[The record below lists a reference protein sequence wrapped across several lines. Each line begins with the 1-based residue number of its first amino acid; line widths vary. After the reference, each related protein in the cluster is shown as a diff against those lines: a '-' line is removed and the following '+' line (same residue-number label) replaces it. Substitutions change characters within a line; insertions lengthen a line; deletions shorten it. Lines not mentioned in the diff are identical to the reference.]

1 MAKYLLGRVLFGPTV
16 FGWLGFLRFYW
27 EKAVHWLVWLFNFF
41 NQLRT
46 WLKWLKTM
54 VGIRWSF
61 SRHRF
66 SSVVF
71 LFENSALKTLSP
83 KCWQPLQPKSEEL
96 SENYCTQSQSPFNL
110 KRFGN
115 YSIGDLQISQNGLWL
130 KRLVPIE
137 HHLCGKRA
145 TVTSRQFYLIIFL
158 THLYQFKKTL
168 KDSKRM
174 TTRGRST
181 NGDDVEEKKKN
192 GKNTRIDDS
201 HCLVE
206 HQNQ

>member
-1 MAKYLLGRVLFGPTV
+1 M
-16 FGWLGFLRFYW
+16 
-27 EKAVHWLVWLFNFF
+27 
-41 NQLRT
+41 Q
-46 WLKWLKTM
+46 
-54 VGIRWSF
+54 
-61 SRHRF
+61 
-66 SSVVF
+66 
-71 LFENSALKTLSP
+71 
-83 KCWQPLQPKSEEL
+83 QKSEEL

-158 THLYQFKKTL
+158 DQFKKKL

-192 GKNTRIDDS
+192 GKNTKIHDS
-201 HCLVE
+201 NCFVE

>member
-1 MAKYLLGRVLFGPTV
+1 MIEQAIDDPCERRSSLQEICPKRPSFTHEWMPRNILIVVGIILQMALKIVLFGPTV

-46 WLKWLKTM
+46 WLKCLKTM

-71 LFENSALKTLSP
+71 FFENSALKTLWP

-158 THLYQFKKTL
+158 THF
-168 KDSKRM
+168 
-174 TTRGRST
+174 
-181 NGDDVEEKKKN
+181 VP
-192 GKNTRIDDS
+192 I
-201 HCLVE
+201 
-206 HQNQ
+206 